1 MIYVYIYTCTCIC
14 TYMYSTDE
22 HWYGYSYLQFLCY
35 YIYFNIL
42 FSLVFELNTYK
53 NVCLITLPRFYLHRL
68 MPWAGDMAF

>member
-1 MIYVYIYTCTCIC
+1 MYTYIHVHVYVHICIVLMNIG
-14 TYMYSTDE
+14 TMNTDE
-22 HWYGYSYLQFLCY
+22 QFLCY

-53 NVCLITLPRFYLHRL
+53 NVCLITLPRFYLHQL